1 MRSGRLLIWILCLV
15 PVFGTSQITERACFS
30 VPGGFYEESFNLELY
45 PFYQQHHI
53 RFTTNGN
60 RPTAQSQLYTEPLLL
75 DGSLYSESDIYTIQ
89 ISPDN
94 LVFVPDSVR
103 HCIVIRAAV
112 FDENDSCVS
121 EVATNSYFVHT
132 LGCDTHGLPAVS
144 ICADSLDLFGEEQ
157 GIMIPGPSYDPNFP
171 TTTGNFNMHGIE
183 WERRINVEYY
193 DSRDNSG
200 INQTCGM
207 RTHGNRARR
216 MPQKGLKIYAREEYG
231 TKRFIHQF
239 FDDTPHNSFK
249 HLILKPFSTLW
260 PFSGIQDYIC
270 NHLAIGLG
278 LESGN
283 SRPVSLYLNG
293 EYWGIYF
300 LQEKMDERY
309 LEDHF
314 GVDIEHC
321 NIISNYW
328 ELECGQAEPF
338 MEMMQWLDTAD
349 LSTEADY
356 SRINELI
363 DIDNFIDYMVFETFI
378 ANYDWPAN
386 NNRCWQSEGGKWRWM
401 FFDGDA
407 TFNAYGTDPFG
418 QATELDVFGNATYTG
433 PYTWPSSAKSTLLFR
448 KLLENQTFRHQFDQ
462 RINTLCQSDFLYENT
477 SVWYHRI
484 TDLLRNEIPNQADR
498 FANPNGASYWA
509 YACSLTDN
517 FLQNRVDTYL
527 DEWHAFTADI
537 PEHTDTFLC
546 YPNPTSG
553 DLHLEFVADQDSYT
567 LVAIYDILGREVYEM
582 TYPVVPGNNA
592 LVLQPNLTAG
602 IYFLKVGNHVT
613 KIVRR

>member
-1 MRSGRLLIWILCLV
+1 MKHWLLIIPLLLV
-15 PVFGTSQITERACFS
+15 PFFGTGQSTEKAFFT
-30 VPGGFYEESFNLELY
+30 VPGGFYETSPTLEIA
-45 PFYQQHHI
+45 PVYQQHHI

-60 RPTAQSQLYTEPLLL
+60 RPTAQSRLYTEPLLL
-75 DGSLYSESDIYTIQ
+75 DGSLYSTSNIYTIQ
-89 ISPDN
+89 ISPDEF
-94 LVFVPDSVR
+94 VFIPDSVQ

-112 FDENDSCVS
+112 FDENDNCISP
-121 EVATNSYFVHT
+121 VATNSYFIHS
-132 LGCDTHGLPAVS
+132 LGCDTHGLPAIS

-157 GIMIPGPSYDPNFP
+157 GILIPGPSFNPNHP
-171 TTTGNFNMHGIE
+171 STTGNFNMHGIE
-183 WERRINVEYY
+183 WERLVNIEYY
-193 DSRDNSG
+193 DCQDNSG
-200 INQTCGM
+200 INQLCGL

-216 MPQKGLKIYAREEYG
+216 MPQKGLKVYAREEYG
-231 TKRFIHQF
+231 TKRFVHQF

-260 PFSGIQDYIC
+260 PYSGIQDYIC

-283 SRPVSLYLNG
+283 SRPVSLFLNG

-321 NIISNYW
+321 NIISNGW

-338 MEMMQWLDTAD
+338 LEMMNWLENAD
-349 LSTEADY
+349 LSTEEGY
-356 SRINELI
+356 RHINDLI
-363 DIDNFIDYMVFETFI
+363 DVDNFIDYMVFETFI

-386 NNRCWQSEGGKWRWM
+386 NNRCWQPEGGKWRWM

-407 TFNAYGTDPFG
+407 TFNAYGIDPFG

-448 KLLENQTFRHQFDQ
+448 KLLGNRDFRNQFSH
-462 RINTLCQSDFLYENT
+462 RIDALCQSYFLYANT
-477 SVWYHRI
+477 SIWYHRI
-484 TDLLRNEIPNQADR
+484 TNLLRNEIPAQADR
-498 FANPNGASYWA
+498 FASPNGASYWA
-509 YACSLTDN
+509 YACSLTDS

-527 DEWHAFTADI
+527 NEWHVFTTDL
-537 PEHTDTFLC
+537 PEYHYAFLC
-546 YPNPTSG
+546 YPNPTQG
-553 DLHLEFVADQDSYT
+553 DLTVDFNTETDGYVQI
-567 LVAIYDILGREVYEM
+567 AIFDVLGRQVYDQGIEF
-582 TYPVVPGNNA
+582 VPGNNKIT
-592 LVLQPNLTAG
+592 LQPNLSPGVYVMHIGDKA
-602 IYFLKVGNHVT
+602 I
-613 KIVRR
+613 KIIRQ

>member
-1 MRSGRLLIWILCLV
+1 MKRWLLIGILLLV
-15 PVFGTSQITERACFS
+15 PFFGTSQSAEKACFS
-30 VPGGFYEESFNLELY
+30 VPGGFYEESFSLEIF
-45 PFYQQHHI
+45 PFYPQHHI

-60 RPTAQSQLYTEPLLL
+60 RPTAASRLYTEPLLL
-75 DGSLYSESDIYTIQ
+75 DGSLYSTSDIYTIQ
-89 ISPDN
+89 ITPDDQ
-94 LVFVPDSVR
+94 VFVPDSIK

-112 FDENDSCVS
+112 FDENDSCISAVT
-121 EVATNSYFVHT
+121 TNSYFVQA

-157 GIMIPGPSYDPNFP
+157 GIMIPGPSYDPNYP
-171 TTTGNFNMHGIE
+171 HTTGNFNMHGIE
-183 WERRINVEYY
+183 WERLINVEYY

-231 TKRFIHQF
+231 TKRFVHRF

-260 PFSGIQDYIC
+260 PFAGIQDYIC
-270 NHLAIGLG
+270 NYLAIGLG

-283 SRPVSLYLNG
+283 SRPVVLYLNG

-314 GVDIEHC
+314 GINIEHC
-321 NIISNYW
+321 NIISNWW
-328 ELECGQAEPF
+328 ELECGQDGPF
-338 MEMMQWLDTAD
+338 LEMMQWLDTAD
-349 LSTEADY
+349 LTTKVGY

-363 DIDNFIDYMVFETFI
+363 DMDNFIDYVVFETFI

-407 TFNAYGTDPFG
+407 TFNDYGMDPFG

-433 PYTWPSSAKSTLLFR
+433 PYTWPSSAKATLLFR
-448 KLLENQTFRHQFDQ
+448 KLLENQTFRNQFDQ
-462 RINTLCQSDFLYENT
+462 RIYTLCQSDFLYDNT
-477 SVWYHRI
+477 SVWYLRI

-498 FANPNGASYWA
+498 FANPNGVSFWD

-517 FLQNRVDTYL
+517 FLQTRVDTYL
-527 DEWHAFTADI
+527 DEWHAFMTDL
-537 PEHTDTFLC
+537 PEYTDAFLC
-546 YPNPTSG
+546 YPNPFTNELRICLPTG
-553 DLHLEFVADQDSYT
+553 ATAVDEIRIFDL
-567 LVAIYDILGREVYEM
+567 LGREMFSQPCSVDELQKEVTVYPRL
-582 TYPVVPGNNA
+582 TPG
-592 LVLQPNLTAG
+592 V
-602 IYFLKVGNHVT
+602 YFLKMGNRVT